1 MVNRILKRSNKI
13 MSITAM
19 KTRSARA
26 KAALVPA
33 LTLGL
38 LGGSLA
44 LAGPA
49 QANDDYRDDYRNG
62 CTVKPLSP
70 KDLRGNRVD
79 FKIDVNCYGEKTVQI
94 RQLRYEDE
102 RGPRRS
108 DDFLGGSH
116 FYESF
121 NKHDHGKTIH
131 SVDRVPNLDRRGA
144 EEVYHIV
151 SFRVKDGKG
160 HWSDWSGW
168 KKSEVVE
175 VHR

>member
-1 MVNRILKRSNKI
+1 MVKPHPYRSKKT
-13 MSITAM
+13 MSITSSM
-19 KTRSARA
+19 KTRSTRA
-26 KAALVPA
+26 KVALVPV
-33 LTLGL
+33 LSLGL
-38 LGGSLA
+38 LGGSVA
-44 LAGPA
+44 LAAPA
-49 QANDDYRDDYRNG
+49 QANDDHRNG

-102 RGPRRS
+102 RGPRQS

-121 NKHDHGKTIH
+121 NKHDDTRTIH

-151 SFRVKDGKG
+151 SFRVKDDRG
-160 HWSDWSGW
+160 HWSDWTGW